1 MKPIHVHLPAWF
13 KRRSQLRGGWGR
25 RRKGDAPRSQG
36 RFIFRL
42 RMTRAPPTSRSGTWP
57 THFRPLRWPL
67 TTLLL
72 PPDTRHSPL
81 FQAVSARS
89 IWGEP
94 DRTANHQAFPSSPYP
109 AISHSLQDRQIERI
123 SFRVSTNTHR
133 APLRGLSNA
142 RAFTSSRIGKE
153 HPHDPDTLS
162 IRHDCP
168 TLAVVSGK
176 WSLLDG
182 RSAMATGWFPSL
194 SDGVRG
200 PSHPPGGCSVTRPP
214 TCRLTRP
221 RAWFQASI
229 LNRFASSLAGG

>member
-1 MKPIHVHLPAWF
+1 MLILRRWAPAGKPGKA
-13 KRRSQLRGGWGR
+13 QE
-25 RRKGDAPRSQG
+25 QG
-36 RFIFRL
+36 RFVFRL

-72 PPDTRHSPL
+72 PPATRHSPL
-81 FQAVSARS
+81 FQAVSVRS
-89 IWGEP
+89 IRGEP
-94 DRTANHQAFPSSPYP
+94 GRSANRQAFPSSPYP

-133 APLRGLSNA
+133 APLRGLSEA
-142 RAFTSSRIGKE
+142 RAFTSYRIGKD
-153 HPHDPDTLS
+153 HPHDPDILS
-162 IRHDCP
+162 LRHDCP
-168 TLAVVSGK
+168 TLAAVSGK
-176 WSLLDG
+176 WFPLDG

-214 TCRLTRP
+214 SCCVTRP
-221 RAWFQASI
+221 RAWSRTSI
-229 LNRFASSLAGG
+229 LNRFASLLAGG